1 MWFLSG
7 FCYWLLIST
16 SFLLPYF
23 FLFFFFHTHSCDI
36 LLSSSISFFLVPVA
50 SICSPFCSPLFS
62 LLRPLFFLFF
72 SLSPTPPLLFYLLPL
87 YTSLSSFSTSSLAS
101 PLHLRSLPSPLL
113 SFCFFL
119 LIPLFVFLSFL
130 SFLLVLARQLALL
143 QHRLSM
149 SSRWHHLQAPPT
161 GSGIPHNYQVLLPI
175 HSAPLQ
181 WGHLEVKLS
190 HCNSQSRLLLWPI
203 SRNTLSFSSGFSS
216 VLNL

>member
-23 FLFFFFHTHSCDI
+23 FLFFLFHTHSCDI

-87 YTSLSSFSTSSLAS
+87 YTSLSSFSTSSLSS

-113 SFCFFL
+113 SSCFF
-119 LIPLFVFLSFL
+119 
-130 SFLLVLARQLALL
+130 
-143 QHRLSM
+143 
-149 SSRWHHLQAPPT
+149 SSSL
-161 GSGIPHNYQVLLPI
+161 
-175 HSAPLQ
+175 
-181 WGHLEVKLS
+181 
-190 HCNSQSRLLLWPI
+190 
-203 SRNTLSFSSGFSS
+203 FSSSCPFYPSCWFWLVSWLSS
-216 VLNL
+216 SIASVCPVGGTTFRRLQQALGSPTTTKYFYLFTQPRSSGATWR